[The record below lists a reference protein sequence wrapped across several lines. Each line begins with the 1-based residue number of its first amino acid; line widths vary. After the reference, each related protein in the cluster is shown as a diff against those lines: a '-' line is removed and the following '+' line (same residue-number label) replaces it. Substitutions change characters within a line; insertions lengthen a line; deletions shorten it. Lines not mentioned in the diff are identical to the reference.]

1 MPTRSTPRRMSP
13 NGAAR
18 SILSDGDAVFQP
30 RKVQRSGIREAFGE
44 RVLIYIHKEQE
55 LDDVERLYP
64 ARRYVMIDDKLR
76 ILSAVKAVWG
86 DRVTTVFPKQGHFAN
101 DPHVLQQY
109 PPPDVAIER
118 IGDLIALDRAAL
130 APATHPGDRT

>member
-1 MPTRSTPRRMSP
+1 MSP
-13 NGAAR
+13 NGVPPLV
-18 SILSDGDAVFQP
+18 LSDGDAVFQP
-30 RKVQRSGIREAFGE
+30 RKVQRSGIRKAFGE

-64 ARRYVMIDDKLR
+64 AKRYVMIDDKLR

-101 DPHVLQQY
+101 DPQ
-109 PPPDVAIER
+109 
-118 IGDLIALDRAAL
+118 RASSNIRR
-130 APATHPGDRT
+130 PTSRSSGSAT